1 MGAIVNAIC
10 IVLGAG
16 LGMLLHKGL
25 SQRFS
30 DIIMKGA
37 SLCVLVLGI
46 QGAMKASDGLLLIIA
61 IVLGAIIGEAL
72 NIELAMERFSYRLE
86 KILVKNPKESTFAQG
101 FLSAV
106 MIFCVGAMA
115 IVGSLQSGLLGD
127 HSMLYNK
134 GILDGIISIL
144 LAATNG
150 IGVMFSALA
159 ILIYEGGMILLAG
172 QLGAYLSDSVIAA
185 MSSTGSVLLIA
196 LALNMLEISKF
207 KVMNYI
213 PAVFLPII
221 LVPVMAWLGL
231 S

>member
-10 IVLGAG
+10 IVIGSGIG
-16 LGMLLHKGL
+16 LIIHKGL
-25 SQRFS
+25 SPRFS

-37 SLCVLVLGI
+37 SLCVLLLGI
-46 QGAMKASDGLLLIIA
+46 QGAIKAENGLLLILA

-72 NIELAMERFSYRLE
+72 NIELAMEKFSYRLE
-86 KILVKNPKESTFAQG
+86 KILVKNPDQSTFAQG

-115 IVGSLQSGLLGD
+115 IVGSLQSGLLSD

-150 IGVMFSALA
+150 VGVLFSAVA
-159 ILIYEGGMILLAG
+159 ILIYEGGMTLLAG
-172 QLGAYLSDSVIAA
+172 QLGNYLSSSVIAA

-196 LALNMLEISKF
+196 LALNMLDITKF

-213 PAVFLPII
+213 PAVFLPIL
-221 LVPVMAWLGL
+221 LVPFLAWLGF
-231 S
+231 